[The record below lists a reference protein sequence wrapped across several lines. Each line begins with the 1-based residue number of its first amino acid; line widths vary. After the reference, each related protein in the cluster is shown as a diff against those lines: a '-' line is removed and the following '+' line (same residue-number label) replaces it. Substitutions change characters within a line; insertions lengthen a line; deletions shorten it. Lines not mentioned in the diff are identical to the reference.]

1 VTPMIGLGEIVLLG
15 TCLAVAAGVVVLVVV
30 LVARP
35 SKPGP
40 GGPPPDAPR

>member
-1 VTPMIGLGEIVLLG
+1 VIGLGEIALLG
-15 TCLAVAAGVVVLVVV
+15 PCLAVSIGVVVLIVVV
-30 LVARP
+30 VARP